1 MLDKLQVECKMI
13 SMSKICDKLRQ
24 AIEKG
29 SKSRYRLWQETGI
42 EQSQLSRFMAGKTGL
57 SIEHIEKLSKALGFE
72 LVMQKRT
79 KKRKK
84 V

>member
-1 MLDKLQVECKMI
+1 MNY
-13 SMSKICDKLRQ
+13 MSKICDKLKQ

-29 SKSRYRLWQETGI
+29 TKSRYRLWQETGI
-42 EQSQLSRFMAGKTGL
+42 KQSHLSRFMAGTRGL
-57 SIEHIEKLSKALGFE
+57 GVDNAEKLAKALGFE
-72 LVMQKRT
+72 LVLRKKT